1 MSARA
6 TEVKVGIAVILAA
19 VILILGVL
27 WIGEFRLA
35 RKWHTYTVYFE
46 EVGGLSAGDPVAVSG
61 LEMGEVGLISLEEG
75 RVKTDLLIEQEV
87 VLRQDC
93 SVEIR
98 SIGLMGEKY
107 VYILPGKQGE
117 VLAAGSVLSGRYK
130 AGLPEVAAGMGDIM
144 DEMRGVAV
152 SLRKVLAAGDSDAT
166 LGSSLAR
173 IDTVATQL
181 LALLKENRNDL
192 RSTTRSMKKVSS
204 DLGEM
209 VESNKEGLAEGI
221 QRFSVAAARL
231 DSLTIS
237 LKSLVASVERG
248 EGTLGKLIKEKKVH
262 DEIEATLG
270 NLNRLIDD
278 IREHP
283 ERYLTIEIF

>member
-1 MSARA
+1 MSAKA
-6 TEVKVGIAVILAA
+6 TEVRVGIAVILAA
-19 VILILGVL
+19 IILILGVL

-61 LEMGEVGLISLEEG
+61 LEMGKVGLISLEEG

-107 VYILPGKQGE
+107 VYILPGKSGE
-117 VLAAGSVLSGRYK
+117 VLAPGAVIDGQYK

-144 DEMRGVAV
+144 DEMRDVAV
-152 SLRKVLAAGDSDAT
+152 SLKKVLAAGDGDFT
-166 LGSSLAR
+166 LGKSLEK
-173 IDTVATQL
+173 IDTVATEL
-181 LALLKENRNDL
+181 LVLLKENREDV
-192 RSTTRSMKKVSS
+192 RSTTRSMKKVSRG
-204 DLGEM
+204 LGDM
-209 VESNKEGLAEGI
+209 VDANKDGLADGI
-221 QRFSVAAARL
+221 ERFSLAAARL
-231 DSLTIS
+231 DSLTVS
-237 LKSLVASVERG
+237 LKSLVASVENG

-262 DEIEATLG
+262 DDIEATLA

>member
-1 MSARA
+1 MSAKS

-19 VILILGVL
+19 IILILGVL
-27 WIGEFRLA
+27 WIGKFRLA
-35 RKWHTYTVYFE
+35 HKWNTYTVYFE
-46 EVGGLSAGDPVAVSG
+46 EVGGLSVGDPVAVSG
-61 LEMGEVGLISLEEG
+61 LELGEVGLISLEEG
-75 RVKTDLLIEQEV
+75 RVKTDLMIEQEV

-107 VYILPGKQGE
+107 VYILPGREGK
-117 VLAAGSVLSGRYK
+117 VLAPGSVLEGQYK
-130 AGLPEVAAGMGDIM
+130 AGLPEVAAGMGDVM
-144 DEMRGVAV
+144 DEMKDVAE
-152 SLRKVLAAGDSDAT
+152 SLKKVLAADGSDAT
-166 LGSSLAR
+166 LGRSLAR
-173 IDTVATQL
+173 IDTVATEL
-181 LALLKENRNDL
+181 LTLLRESRNDV

-204 DLGEM
+204 DIGEV
-209 VESNKEGLAEGI
+209 VETNKGELAEGI
-221 QRFSVAAARL
+221 ERFSVAAARL

-237 LKSLVASVERG
+237 LKELVASVERG
-248 EGTLGKLIKEKKVH
+248 EGTLGKLIKEKKVN